1 MFVVNG
7 KGSITQFISGTLILC
22 SIVLSFI
29 ISPKWMIV
37 TSVLGFG
44 LVISSLTGFSIMEK
58 MLVSIGVE
66 KRKVTK

>member
-22 SIVLSFI
+22 TLVLSFL
-29 ISPKWMIV
+29 ISPRWMIA
-37 TSVLGFG
+37 TGIMGFS

-58 MLVSIGVE
+58 LLVSIGIE
-66 KRKVTK
+66 KRQISK